1 MSKPRREAMVMG
13 TMLTLVLIAFLFS
26 LHRNAVQERERQKP
40 IYGTMSLMV
49 RNQTTMPI
57 IVHFRD
63 SLYADRYT
71 ALPQR
76 TLCWNEVGI
85 PNIVS
90 ATPMAN
96 WVLAD
101 TGGAELVL
109 TDSSAHLRL
118 HIPRPC

>member
-1 MSKPRREAMVMG
+1 MIRSQRAIFEITLIVVFAAFMFSMYASGKRRRE
-13 TMLTLVLIAFLFS
+13 
-26 LHRNAVQERERQKP
+26 REQQKP
-40 IYGTMSLMV
+40 VHGTMSLMV

-71 ALPQR
+71 ALPRQ

-101 TGGAELVL
+101 TGGAELEL